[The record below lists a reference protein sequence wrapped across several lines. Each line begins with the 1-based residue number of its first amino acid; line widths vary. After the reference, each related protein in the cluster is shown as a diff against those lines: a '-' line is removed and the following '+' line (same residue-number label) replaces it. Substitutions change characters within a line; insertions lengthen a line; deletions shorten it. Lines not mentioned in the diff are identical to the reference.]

1 MRLTVARCLFALG
14 ALLAACGPDYDGGGR
29 LSELPEGDN
38 GGTDGAGGTDGTGG
52 TTGAGGFGL
61 SGSSDSG
68 VDTGSDVDI
77 IQDCPVDAGYMIDT
91 GAACTNAFPIG
102 TECRRDDGAECVCLL
117 ETLAW
122 DCR

>member
-1 MRLTVARCLFALG
+1 MRLTVGHCLFALG

-29 LSELPEGDN
+29 LSELPEGNTDGT
-38 GGTDGAGGTDGTGG
+38 GGTDGAGGTS
-52 TTGAGGFGL
+52 GAGGFGL

-68 VDTGSDVDI
+68 VDTGADADI
-77 IQDCPVDAGYMIDT
+77 VQDCPVDAGYMIDT

-102 TECRRDDGAECVCLL
+102 TECRRDDNAVCVCLL